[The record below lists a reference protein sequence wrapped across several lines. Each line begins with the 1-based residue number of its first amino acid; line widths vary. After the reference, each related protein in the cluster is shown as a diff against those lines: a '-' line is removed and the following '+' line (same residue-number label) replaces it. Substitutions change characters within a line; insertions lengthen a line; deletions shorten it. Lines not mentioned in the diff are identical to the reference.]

1 MKYSFDE
8 ITDRSG
14 THSIKYDII
23 PEDQRKEMLSLWV
36 ADMDFSCA
44 EPILSALQERTGRR
58 IFGYTSYDNPENKA
72 AVTGWFHRR
81 HHWDIPAEDIF
92 FSHGVVAAF
101 SVLINILSTPGDGI
115 VIQPPVYYPFR
126 SKIEANGR
134 KAVNNPLLLKGGHYE
149 IDFEDLDL
157 KMSDPHNK
165 GLLFCSPHNPI
176 GRLWTEE
183 ELKRIAAVCRRYDK
197 WIIADEIH
205 CDLLR
210 IGAEHHPMLKV
221 CSDYADRIIAC
232 TAPTK
237 TFNMAGLGISNII
250 IPNKEYQ
257 SLWRHF
263 ACERLSLE
271 DCSPLSL
278 AAQEAAYNHCEDWL
292 DALRIYLDGNI
303 DFTEQYL
310 KETLPKARMIH
321 PDATYLVWI
330 DFRAYCSDPAALE
343 QLMRRKARVML
354 DEGYIFGEGGEG
366 FERINIATPRSI
378 LSECLARIASAL
390 NGNNC

>member
-1 MKYSFDE
+1 M
-8 ITDRSG
+8 
-14 THSIKYDII
+14 
-23 PEDQRKEMLSLWV
+23 
-36 ADMDFSCA
+36 
-44 EPILSALQERTGRR
+44 
-58 IFGYTSYDNPENKA
+58 
-72 AVTGWFHRR
+72 
-81 HHWDIPAEDIF
+81 
-92 FSHGVVAAF
+92 
-101 SVLINILSTPGDGI
+101 
-115 VIQPPVYYPFR
+115 IQPPVYYPFR